1 MTQKE
6 KVLKCLLDGQVLD
19 DYCGLQI
26 GVGAI
31 RSRVSELIQEGYPI
45 KKGWRKNQINGFENI
60 RTYYIEKENNNELM

>member
-19 DYCGLQI
+19 DYSGLSI

-31 RSRVSELIQEGYPI
+31 RSRVSELISEGHPI
-45 KKGWRKNQINGFENI
+45 KKGWRKNSINNRNNI
-60 RTYYIEKENNNELM
+60 RTYFIEKEI

>member
-6 KVLKCLLDGQVLD
+6 KVLQCLLNGQVLD

-31 RSRVSELIQEGYPI
+31 RSRVSELIQEGHPI
-45 KKGWRKNQINGFENI
+45 KKGWRKNQINGLENI
-60 RTYYIEKENNNELM
+60 RTYFMEKEKNNELN

>member
-6 KVLKCLLDGQVLD
+6 KVLQSLLNGDVLD
-19 DYCGLQI
+19 DYSGLQI

-45 KKGWRKNQINGFENI
+45 KKGWRKNQINGLNNI
-60 RTYYIEKENNNELM
+60 RTYFIETEKNNA

>member
-31 RSRVSELIQEGYPI
+31 RSRVSELIREGCPI
-45 KKGWRKNQINGFENI
+45 KKGWRINQINGLKNI
-60 RTYYIEKENNNELM
+60 RTYYIEKEKK